1 MIETTLQKYF
11 GFKTFR
17 PKQRN
22 IINSV
27 KSRHNT
33 LGVLP
38 TGSGKSLC
46 FQVPGLELEGITL
59 VISPL
64 ISLMKDQ
71 VENLNR
77 IGIPAEYL
85 NSTLKK
91 SEIKDIMQAGLKGRY
106 KFLYVAP
113 ERFNNEEFC
122 QFVRNLNIPLVAFD
136 EAHCISKW
144 GHDFR
149 PSYQNVIPAIQ
160 SLIPEATFVALTAT
174 ATEEV
179 QENIQEL
186 LSIKDEHVVLQSI
199 KRDNLHLTVNKTYQ
213 REQFIL
219 SYIEERKNMSG
230 IVYAATRAEVEK
242 ISSYLMDQGVDNVIY
257 HGGLGKKERDDN
269 QHSFVS
275 DRVKIVVATNAFGMG
290 INKPDIRF
298 IIHHNLPG
306 DVESYYQEIG
316 RAGRDGI
323 VSECILLS
331 SERDVNLHQF
341 FIDRSNGTDQHKDY
355 MRSKLDKMIQYN
367 RTSKCLMSFMVKYF
381 DANEYV
387 TSCGHCVNCLSD
399 DRTYNMKN
407 EAKTVLNLI
416 QDTETPL
423 TKEHIIQILRGES
436 SENVLFNEL
445 DQSTYFGIMGNYLT
459 GEINHILDE
468 LILNGHVHY
477 KDDYLYL
484 VDLSFYILKDGKDIY
499 TVPFRKH
506 FKEKVNISTASSP
519 NETLFQ
525 KLMDKRASLAERYD
539 VEEESIF
546 SDSTLT
552 EFAKKLPMSKQDMVQ
567 LSGVGNYKL
576 KHYCPHFLKVIKQ
589 HREGLTMRNKNRKH
603 KSPQKN

>member
-27 KSRHNT
+27 KNGENT

-71 VENLNR
+71 VEDLNR

-91 SEIKDIMQAGLKGRY
+91 SEIESLMQDGLKGRY

-122 QFVRNLNIPLVAFD
+122 KFVRKLDIPLVAFD

-149 PSYQNVIPAIQ
+149 PSYQEVIPAIQ

-186 LSIKDEHVVLQSI
+186 LNIKDEHVVLQSI

-219 SYIEERKNMSG
+219 SYIEERRHMSG

-242 ISSYLMDQGVDNVIY
+242 ISSYLKDKNIDNVIY
-257 HGGLGKKERDDN
+257 HGGLSKKERDDN
-269 QHSFVS
+269 QHAFVS
-275 DRVKIVVATNAFGMG
+275 DLVNIVVATNAFGMG

-298 IIHHNLPG
+298 IIHNNLPG

-316 RAGRDGI
+316 RAGRDGK

-341 FIDRSNGTDQHKDY
+341 FIDRSNGTDQHKDH

-381 DANEYV
+381 DADEYV
-387 TSCGHCVNCLSD
+387 KSCGHCVNCLSD
-399 DRTYNMKN
+399 GRTYNMKD

-416 QDTETPL
+416 QDTDEPL
-423 TKEHIIQILRGES
+423 TKEHIIQVLRGER
-436 SENVLFNEL
+436 SENVLFNGL
-445 DQSTYFGIMGNYLT
+445 DKSAYFGLMGNYLT
-459 GEINHILDE
+459 GELHHILDE

-477 KDDYLYL
+477 KDDHLQL
-484 VDLSFYILKDGKDIY
+484 VDLSFYILKENKDIY
-499 TVPFRKH
+499 TVPFRKQ

-519 NETLFQ
+519 NEMLFQ
-525 KLMDKRASLAERYD
+525 KLMDKRASLAEKYRVD
-539 VEEESIF
+539 EESIF
-546 SDSTLT
+546 SDSTLK
-552 EFAKKLPMSKQDMVQ
+552 EFARKLPASKQDMVH
-567 LSGVGNYKL
+567 LAGVGNYKL
-576 KHYCPHFLKVIKQ
+576 KHYCPHFLKVIRQ
-589 HREGLTMRNKNRKH
+589 HKEHLAAHNKNTNQ

>member
-27 KSRHNT
+27 KNRQNT

-71 VENLNR
+71 VEHLNR
-77 IGIPAEYL
+77 IGISAEYL

-91 SEIKDIMQAGLKGRY
+91 NEIKNIMQDGLKGRY

-113 ERFNNEEFC
+113 ERFNNEEFN

-149 PSYQNVIPAIQ
+149 PSYQEVIPAIQ

-186 LSIKDEHVVLQSI
+186 LDIKDEHVVLQSI
-199 KRDNLHLTVNKTYQ
+199 KRDNLHLIVNKTYQ

-219 SYIEERKNMSG
+219 SYIQERKNMSG

-242 ISSYLMDQGVDNVIY
+242 ISSYLKDQDIDNVIY

-269 QHSFVS
+269 QHAFVS
-275 DRVKIVVATNAFGMG
+275 NKVNIVVATNAFGMG

-298 IIHHNLPG
+298 IIHNNLPG

-316 RAGRDGI
+316 RAGRDGLD
-323 VSECILLS
+323 SECILLS

-341 FIDRSNGTDQHKDY
+341 FIDRSNGTDQHKDH
-355 MRSKLDKMIQYN
+355 MRNKLDRMIQYN

-381 DANEYV
+381 DADEYV
-387 TSCGHCVNCLSD
+387 KACGHCVNCLSNE
-399 DRTYNMKN
+399 RTYNMKN

-416 QDTETPL
+416 QDTKTPL
-423 TKEHIIQILRGES
+423 TKEHIIQVLRGER
-436 SENVLFNEL
+436 SENILFNGL
-445 DQSTYFGIMGNYLT
+445 DQSRYFGLMESYLT
-459 GEINHILDE
+459 GELHHILDE
-468 LILNGHVHY
+468 LILNGHVHF
-477 KDDYLYL
+477 KNDHLHL
-484 VDLSFYILKDGKDIY
+484 VDLSFYILKENKDIY

-506 FKEKVNISTASSP
+506 FKEKVNVSTASSP

-525 KLMDKRASLAERYD
+525 KLMDKRASLAEKYG

-546 SDSTLT
+546 SEGMLK
-552 EFAKKLPMSKQDMVQ
+552 EFARKLPMSKQDMVH
-567 LSGVGNYKL
+567 LAGVGNYKL

-589 HREGLTMRNKNRKH
+589 HRECLTTHNQNPKH